1 MKNLWIKQYL
11 SKIKH
16 NSKLVDM
23 MSLLFTT
30 NVMAEESKYF
40 LFSLSEGLS
49 RCMFTEATKIMQL
62 SYNSSCNFFWF
73 LSKIFLQNV
82 NWQTLGWTCLQVW
95 LICWCLQYIEINT
108 HGYKKTNHARI
119 WKKKGTSHLTLCIF
133 PSFIEPFPLIMIFAL
148 LWKTKA
154 STT

>member
-1 MKNLWIKQYL
+1 MKNLLIKQYL

-62 SYNSSCNFFWF
+62 SYNSSCNFF
-73 LSKIFLQNV
+73 
-82 NWQTLGWTCLQVW
+82 
-95 LICWCLQYIEINT
+95 
-108 HGYKKTNHARI
+108 
-119 WKKKGTSHLTLCIF
+119 
-133 PSFIEPFPLIMIFAL
+133 
-148 LWKTKA
+148 
-154 STT
+154 

>member
-62 SYNSSCNFFWF
+62 SYNSSCNFF
-73 LSKIFLQNV
+73 
-82 NWQTLGWTCLQVW
+82 
-95 LICWCLQYIEINT
+95 
-108 HGYKKTNHARI
+108 
-119 WKKKGTSHLTLCIF
+119 
-133 PSFIEPFPLIMIFAL
+133 
-148 LWKTKA
+148 
-154 STT
+154 

>member
-23 MSLLFTT
+23 MSQLFTI

-49 RCMFTEATKIMQL
+49 RCTFNEAIKIMQL
-62 SYNSSCNFFWF
+62 SYNSSCDF
-73 LSKIFLQNV
+73 S
-82 NWQTLGWTCLQVW
+82 
-95 LICWCLQYIEINT
+95 
-108 HGYKKTNHARI
+108 
-119 WKKKGTSHLTLCIF
+119 
-133 PSFIEPFPLIMIFAL
+133 
-148 LWKTKA
+148 
-154 STT
+154 